1 MNGADA
7 VDDDDDCGASLL
19 QVQPARRISTMI
31 KNVIIMLFLFN
42 NENQR
47 ISWSHHRSVSLRSV
61 SLHLPRIWNS
71 ESEILYKWT
80 WSHRAK

>member
-1 MNGADA
+1 
-7 VDDDDDCGASLL
+7 
-19 QVQPARRISTMI
+19 MI